1 MRKVITTA
9 ITAALLC
16 FLVGCASNDTITGN
30 IDTDR
35 LGIKLGTMKYIGE
48 DADKAARVL
57 GVVDKVEA
65 ELDANQIV
73 LAEGVAA
80 YIESRID
87 FAGKPAEE
95 ILLIQELIL
104 VVSGQI
110 EERIGGQVIDP
121 DSQVM
126 IRQVIG
132 WVREAAKV
140 KKASLGA

>member
-1 MRKVITTA
+1 MLKRTHEILLTLFL
-9 ITAALLC
+9 AALI
-16 FLVGCASNDTITGN
+16 GCAGNDTITGN
-30 IDTDR
+30 VDTDR

-48 DADKAARVL
+48 DADKADRILSVL
-57 GVVDKVEA
+57 DKVEA

-80 YIESRID
+80 YIESKID
-87 FAGKPAEE
+87 FAGKAAEE
-95 ILLIQELIL
+95 ILLIQELIF

>member
-1 MRKVITTA
+1 
-9 ITAALLC
+9 
-16 FLVGCASNDTITGN
+16 
-30 IDTDR
+30 
-35 LGIKLGTMKYIGE
+35 MKYIGE

-57 GVVDKVEA
+57 EVADKVEA

-132 WVREAAKV
+132 WVRDAAEV
-140 KKASLGA
+140 KQASLGA